1 MSILDLYAGAEE
13 LDLAAGGEG
22 VVDAVEEVVRA
33 EVAEIAVVVEE
44 QSQAIENLAEE
55 VASMDDAV
63 EELAE
68 NVDGMESLLNSGN
81 FNSLAFAKLYNR
93 GVVLANKLGADI
105 GGERM
110 GAESISDASTAQMI
124 ARQGMEG
131 FMDTVKEYGKK
142 AIEFIKHIFNTVIN
156 FFVSIFNQ
164 ADGLQRRVEQLKKRL
179 DGGAAL
185 KDTIKLG
192 GWNVYFDYAKKGLP
206 SAETP
211 VSLEGTKG
219 ALIEFVAL
227 GNNVSGITLDS
238 FKSAYNKLVGA
249 IKADAKKMGRAN
261 EKKAGNTNV
270 IIAIEAGI
278 RIRAQYNDM
287 DPKDLGDA
295 AAAARSIKLSVVKDP
310 EAKKMTSG
318 DAKAKL
324 KKTELHAVLTHALKE
339 IGKLRQLGIAKKF
352 SAAERDRVIGS
363 LNAVKAGDADKSAEV
378 NKQVNLVRA
387 VTAIGASL
395 TQSAIKET
403 ASEIR
408 AMLDGV
414 QAHMGFGNVSDTTK

>member
-44 QSQAIENLAEE
+44 QSQAIEALADE

-63 EELAE
+63 EELVE
-68 NVDGMESLLNSGN
+68 NVEGLESLLNSGN
-81 FNSLAFAKLYNR
+81 FNSLAFSKLYNR
-93 GVVLANKLGADI
+93 GVVLANKLGGDI
-105 GGERM
+105 SGDRM
-110 GAESISDASTAQMI
+110 GAESITDASTAQMM
-124 ARQGMEG
+124 ARNGMEG
-131 FMDTVKEYGKK
+131 FMDTVKDYGKK

-164 ADGLQRRVEQLKKRL
+164 ADGLARRVEQLKKRI

-192 GWNVYFDYAKKGLP
+192 GWNVYFDYAKSGLP
-206 SAETP
+206 TSDSKAA
-211 VSLEGTKG
+211 LDGTAA
-219 ALIEFVAL
+219 ALVEFVAL
-227 GNNVSGITLDS
+227 GNNVSGITLEG
-238 FKSAYNKLVGA
+238 FKSAYSKLVGA

-270 IIAIEAGI
+270 IIGIEAGI
-278 RIRAQYNDM
+278 RMRAQYNDM

-295 AAAARSIKLSVVKDP
+295 AVAARSVKITVVKDP
-310 EAKKMTSG
+310 EAKKLTSG

-324 KKTELHAVLTHALKE
+324 KKTELHSVLSHATKQ
-339 IGKLRQLGIAKKF
+339 IAGLRQLGIAKKF
-352 SAAERDRVIGS
+352 SAAERDKVIGS

-378 NKQVNLVRA
+378 SKQVNLVRA
-387 VTAIGASL
+387 VTAVGASMAQ
-395 TQSAIKET
+395 TCIKET
-403 ASEIR
+403 TNEIR

-414 QAHMGFGNVSDTTK
+414 QAHMGFGNVADSK